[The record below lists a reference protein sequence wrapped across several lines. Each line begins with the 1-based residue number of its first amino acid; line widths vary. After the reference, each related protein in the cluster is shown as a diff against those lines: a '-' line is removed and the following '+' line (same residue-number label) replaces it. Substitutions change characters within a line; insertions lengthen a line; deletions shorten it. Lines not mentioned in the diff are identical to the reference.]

1 MDPGHRSAPDS
12 VWGDLWGNLPG
23 LGFLACEIGTIFPA
37 PLAGLQVSG
46 MTYGGVKARRQAR
59 AKMATRGR
67 ERLLLDRDPADPIP
81 PWAGASGPDRQA
93 EAPLGPGLLFWEGH
107 VASLL

>member
-1 MDPGHRSAPDS
+1 MDPVHRSAPDS

-37 PLAGLQVSG
+37 PLAGLRVSG

-59 AKMATRGR
+59 ATMATRGR
-67 ERLLLDRDPADPIP
+67 ERLLLDRDPADPI
-81 PWAGASGPDRQA
+81 RR
-93 EAPLGPGLLFWEGH
+93 GPGLQDQTGRLRFLWAPVSFSGRGT
-107 VASLL
+107 